1 MAKTVIYF
9 RARLSI
15 QIHRVALLT
24 VSEARIQVHY
34 ELSLFH
40 TDVVNQNHT
49 TQLSRF
55 L

>member
-1 MAKTVIYF
+1 MEKVIIYF

-15 QIHRVALLT
+15 QIHRAALLM

-40 TDVVNQNHT
+40 TPA
-49 TQLSRF
+49 
-55 L
+55 